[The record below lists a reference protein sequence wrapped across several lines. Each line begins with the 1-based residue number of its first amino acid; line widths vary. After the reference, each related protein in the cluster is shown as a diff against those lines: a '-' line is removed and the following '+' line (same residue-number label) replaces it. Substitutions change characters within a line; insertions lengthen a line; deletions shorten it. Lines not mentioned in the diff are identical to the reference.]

1 MFSTKGQLRRGFT
14 LIELLVVIAIIAVL
28 VGLLLPAVQ
37 KVREAAARMSCQ
49 NNLKQIGLA
58 FHNLH
63 DAQGYWPPWAADFNA
78 NPNASNAFGDQ
89 RQGHSPL
96 TYLLPYIEQ
105 GNIMQGTVDLGKSV
119 IDQNN
124 LIAPWGL
131 VPLGRGG
138 SATIKTYICPSA
150 PTRTVDY
157 QPYFTQIS
165 GQNPGPMV
173 LGATDYAAI
182 RGIHSSF
189 ATCAP
194 ASPTGRVGALGNGSL
209 DRGVLAPGGGVI
221 QGKVKITDIND
232 GTSNTLMIS
241 EDAGRHQ
248 LYANAVPISPNSP
261 GSAGWGLNAAWADY
275 NTYIELAGWGA
286 DGITKGA
293 GCNGIGASNNNSFYG
308 FHTGGVNAVRCDGS
322 VSFMPSATTPAVLA
336 ALVTKQ
342 GGEVFSNQ

>member
-1 MFSTKGQLRRGFT
+1 MFTVKGQVRRGFT

-49 NNLKQIGLA
+49 NNLKQIGLG

-63 DAQGYWPPWAADFNA
+63 DAQGYWPPWAADFSSS
-78 NPNASNAFGDQ
+78 PNASNAFGPQ
-89 RQGHSPL
+89 TQGHSPF

-124 LIAPWGL
+124 LITPWGL
-131 VPLGRGG
+131 VPIGRGG
-138 SATIKTYICPSA
+138 NVTIKTYLCPSA

-157 QPYFTQIS
+157 QPYFTQQT

-173 LGATDYAAI
+173 LGALDYGVV
-182 RGIHSSF
+182 RGIDGSF

-194 ASPTGRVGALGNGSL
+194 ATPTGKVGALGTGSL
-209 DRGVLAPGGGVI
+209 SRGVLAPGGGLT
-221 QGKVKITDIND
+221 QGKIKITDISD

-241 EDAGRHQ
+241 EVAGRHQ
-248 LYANAVPISPNSP
+248 LYANSMPISPNSP
-261 GSAGWGLNAAWADY
+261 GTAGWSLNAAWADY
-275 NTYIELAGWGA
+275 NTYIDANGWGA
-286 DGITKGA
+286 DGRTKGA
-293 GCNGIGASNNNSFYG
+293 GCNAIGASNDSSFYA

-322 VSFMPSATTPAVLA
+322 VSFMPNSTAPAVLA
-336 ALVTKQ
+336 ALISKQ
-342 GGEVFSNQ
+342 GGEVFNDQ